1 MAGGLPGAIVISLG
15 EEPTMI
21 RFVARIVLTG
31 LALTVLTG
39 CMGRSGVWINYP
51 HAGVETLGETSAEHR
66 ERVSVVADQDARAIV
81 EDLDLLFMT
90 DRPTRLT
97 RWHGR

>member
-1 MAGGLPGAIVISLG
+1 MF
-15 EEPTMI
+15 
-21 RFVARIVLTG
+21 RLTRWK
-31 LALTVLTG
+31 LALCGVMALAATG
-39 CMGRSGVWINYP
+39 CMGARSTWMYP
-51 HAGVETLGETSAEHR
+51 HAGAESLGQTPDEHR
-66 ERVSVVADQDARAIV
+66 QQIVGVLEQDRRSLT

>member
-1 MAGGLPGAIVISLG
+1 
-15 EEPTMI
+15 MI
-21 RFVARIVLTG
+21 RRVAKIVLTG
-31 LALTVLTG
+31 LTLTVLTG
-39 CMGRSGVWINYP
+39 CMGAKSAWMYP
-51 HAGVETLGETSAEHR
+51 HAGTETLGETPDEHHQ
-66 ERVSVVADQDARAIV
+66 RVVSSLEQDRRALN

>member
-1 MAGGLPGAIVISLG
+1 M
-15 EEPTMI
+15 M
-21 RFVARIVLTG
+21 RFVARLMLTG
-31 LALTVLTG
+31 LGLMVLNG
-39 CMGRSGVWINYP
+39 CMGAHSTWMYP
-51 HAGVETLGETSAEHR
+51 HAGTETLGQTSAEHR
-66 ERVSVVADQDARAIV
+66 QHVAVVLEQHRRALN

>member
-1 MAGGLPGAIVISLG
+1 
-15 EEPTMI
+15 MI
-21 RFVARIVLTG
+21 RRMAKVVLTG

-39 CMGRSGVWINYP
+39 CIGRSGVWLNYP
-51 HAGVETLGETSAEHR
+51 HAGGETLGETSREHR
-66 ERVSVVADQDARAIV
+66 ERVSAVADQDARAIV
-81 EDLDLLFMT
+81 EDFDLLFMT

>member
-1 MAGGLPGAIVISLG
+1 MSRVRQWMPVILLGVLFGA
-15 EEPTMI
+15 
-21 RFVARIVLTG
+21 
-31 LALTVLTG
+31 TG
-39 CMGRSGVWINYP
+39 CMGAKSTWMYP
-51 HAGVETLGETSAEHR
+51 HENTETLGETPEEHR
-66 ERVSVVADQDARAIV
+66 HRVVSSLEQDQRALK

>member
-1 MAGGLPGAIVISLG
+1 MVRRIERVLMVVAAAWACAGCTGAQS
-15 EEPTMI
+15 TWM
-21 RFVARIVLTG
+21 
-31 LALTVLTG
+31 
-39 CMGRSGVWINYP
+39 YP
-51 HAGVETLGETSAEHR
+51 HSGTETLGQTSDEHR
-66 ERVSVVADQDARAIV
+66 HQVAGVLEQDRRGLK

>member
-1 MAGGLPGAIVISLG
+1 
-15 EEPTMI
+15 MI

-31 LALTVLTG
+31 LALTVVSG
-39 CMGRSGVWINYP
+39 CIGRSGAWVNYP
-51 HAGVETLGETSAEHR
+51 HAQGETLGETSAEHR
-66 ERVSVVADQDARAIV
+66 ERVSAVADQDARAIV

-97 RWHGR
+97 RWHSR

>member
-1 MAGGLPGAIVISLG
+1 MSRVRQWMPVMLLG
-15 EEPTMI
+15 
-21 RFVARIVLTG
+21 VLFG
-31 LALTVLTG
+31 VTG
-39 CMGRSGVWINYP
+39 CMGAKSTWMYP
-51 HAGVETLGETSAEHR
+51 HAETETLGQTPDEHHQQ
-66 ERVSVVADQDARAIV
+66 VSSVLEQDRRALN